1 MGLAVQDIPPVGEW
15 ENAVLPLVQKIVG
28 NIPSG
33 SQVLFVGSAHAL
45 STIIQANASGLKV
58 HAIDRSQEDIDFA
71 QSFTTGN
78 FQVVSTWDDYE
89 PQERFDAV
97 FGLHTLDDLGSLRT
111 RSAIYRMADWLKRDG
126 RLIVATALG
135 GSSDGK
141 SAQLLGLCQKAG
153 LKMEKQVT
161 HAPSATGTDQHVLF
175 EFVKKEHYAIMGPYP
190 LPESYRG
197 PIELS
202 EAAWKPFV
210 ERLNRDEF
218 GFMLNV
224 LGDNSKVL
232 DVGSGYG
239 KLPFEL
245 ARRTGKAYS
254 IEPNPDRNAIQ
265 EAKAREAG
273 VEVAQGSAEKIPY
286 PDAFFDATVAMWVM
300 HYVDDLEQ
308 SLREMVRVTD
318 RKAPGSKIV
327 IVQGAPYNEVIGH
340 INDSCMPL
348 AASAL
353 PSHQGYLLH
362 RAAEVFKDS
371 GFGNISLH
379 AVNSVCEFPEADL
392 DERCRVAAEIIAG
405 HWGLGEGNF
414 GKMKESLMPQL
425 KVHFAERPHGI
436 GDQAAVL
443 VARALAQ

>member
-1 MGLAVQDIPPVGEW
+1 MGLAVQSVPPEGVSAS
-15 ENAVLPLVQKIVG
+15 AVLLDVQKVVARTPG
-28 NIPSG
+28 DST
-33 SQVLFVGSAHAL
+33 VLFVGSEYAIP
-45 STIIQANASGLKV
+45 SIVQANASGLKV
-58 HAIDRSQEDIDFA
+58 HAIDRTEEAIKIA
-71 QSFTTGN
+71 QSHTTGN
-78 FQVVSTWDDYE
+78 FQAVSTWDDYE
-89 PQERFDAV
+89 ATESFDAV
-97 FGLHTLDDLGSLRT
+97 FALHSLDDLGALRS
-111 RSAIYRMADWLKRDG
+111 RSAIYRMADWLKQGG
-126 RLIVATALG
+126 RLIIATALDD
-135 GSSDGK
+135 SSNGRD
-141 SAQLLGLCQKAG
+141 AQLSGLCQKAG
-153 LKMEKQVT
+153 LEAKHRST
-161 HAPSATGTDQHVLF
+161 APTDASGDVQHVLL
-175 EFVKKEHYAIMGPYP
+175 EFVKKERYATMGPYP

-218 GFMLNV
+218 GFMLDV

-245 ARRTGKAYS
+245 AKRTGKAYS

-273 VEVAQGSAEKIPY
+273 VEVAKGSAEKIPY
-286 PDAFFDATVAMWVM
+286 ADAFFDATVAMWVM

-308 SLREMVRVTD
+308 SLKEMVRVTD
-318 RKAPGSKIV
+318 RKAPGAKIV

-348 AASAL
+348 AASAQ

-371 GFGNISLH
+371 GFGDISLH
-379 AVNSVCEFPEADL
+379 AVNSVCEFPEEDL
-392 DERCRVAAEIIAG
+392 DERCRIAAEIIAG

-414 GKMKESLMPQL
+414 EKMKEALMPPL

-443 VARALAQ
+443 VARAVAQ